1 MNSST
6 INTETPNNS
15 PDAPSESLVSSQDYA
30 SAALQ
35 DERYLAPLEK
45 FYRRFSSPIKEFVQK
60 QTFGSAILLCSVIT
74 AMILA
79 NSEFSDVY
87 ARLLHL
93 PIGIK
98 ISSSV
103 LETSLHHFIND
114 GLMTL
119 FFLLVGLEI
128 KREILVGELSSLRKA
143 ALPILAALGG
153 MIAPALIYFALNPS
167 GDAARGWGIP
177 MATDIAFAV
186 AVLFLLG
193 KRVPSSVMTFLLAL
207 AIVDDLG
214 AVAVI
219 GIFYTE
225 QISFTYLFSGLG
237 ILGLMWLMNLLGIRR
252 LWVYA
257 VFGVMVWLCFLGSG
271 VHATVAGVLVAFVV
285 PARPKCNPM
294 KFIQDLRFLL
304 EELASLRNEDKLILA
319 SKEQTQIVEQIDK
332 SVSAVASPLTRLEHG
347 VQAPVNFLV
356 IPIFAVTNAGVMI
369 ALDHLF
375 ESLMNPITLGVLL
388 GLCIGKPLGIFSFT
402 WLALQ
407 LRLGDL
413 PDGADFRHILGVG
426 MLAGIGFTM
435 SIFIAELAFA
445 GQEAAIAS
453 VKMGILFASVLSG
466 LVGALTLFLVSQRS
480 SARLHATADAT

>member
-1 MNSST
+1 
-6 INTETPNNS
+6 
-15 PDAPSESLVSSQDYA
+15 
-30 SAALQ
+30 
-35 DERYLAPLEK
+35 
-45 FYRRFSSPIKEFVQK
+45 
-60 QTFGSAILLCSVIT
+60 
-74 AMILA
+74 
-79 NSEFSDVY
+79 
-87 ARLLHL
+87 
-93 PIGIK
+93 
-98 ISSSV
+98 
-103 LETSLHHFIND
+103 
-114 GLMTL
+114 
-119 FFLLVGLEI
+119 
-128 KREILVGELSSLRKA
+128 
-143 ALPILAALGG
+143 
-153 MIAPALIYFALNPS
+153 
-167 GDAARGWGIP
+167 
-177 MATDIAFAV
+177 
-186 AVLFLLG
+186 
-193 KRVPSSVMTFLLAL
+193 
-207 AIVDDLG
+207 
-214 AVAVI
+214 
-219 GIFYTE
+219 
-225 QISFTYLFSGLG
+225 
-237 ILGLMWLMNLLGIRR
+237 MNLLGIRR

-332 SVSAVASPLTRLEHG
+332 SASAVSSPLTRLEHS

-369 ALDHLF
+369 ALDHLS
-375 ESLMNPITLGVLL
+375 ESLTNPITLGVLL
-388 GLCIGKPLGIFSFT
+388 GLCVGKPVGIFSFT
-402 WLALQ
+402 WLALK